1 MTRSDKLAWLLAL
14 VICLVIPLAMGYYG
28 LALAGGGGLAV
39 LASWLDGQGADF
51 CGGVL

>member
-39 LASWLDGQGADF
+39 LWWR
-51 CGGVL
+51 VKR